1 MKEFYDIGYLIPG
14 TIFIGYKLG
23 EYFDKK
29 YNTENLIIF
38 ILAALVLSFV
48 LLVYKVNNYRKKLD
62 QLKKDKDIEQ

>member
-1 MKEFYDIGYLIPG
+1 LIPG

>member
-1 MKEFYDIGYLIPG
+1 LIPG

-62 QLKKDKDIEQ
+62 QLKKEKDIEQ